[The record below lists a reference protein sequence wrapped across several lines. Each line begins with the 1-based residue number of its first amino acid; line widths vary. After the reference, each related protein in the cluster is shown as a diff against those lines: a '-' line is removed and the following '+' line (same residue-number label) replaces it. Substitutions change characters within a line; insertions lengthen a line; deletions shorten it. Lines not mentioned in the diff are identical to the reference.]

1 MSEFLTAAVAGLFLL
16 APTELPQGTED
27 GEPARFAV
35 AGMDEVEDSDE
46 TWAAAVISH
55 KMCSQGISKKLKQ
68 IIQNSLAN
76 YIGRC
81 SNEGY
86 T

>member
-35 AGMDEVEDSDE
+35 AGMDEVEE
-46 TWAAAVISH
+46 VRLAVGQSSLIS
-55 KMCSQGISKKLKQ
+55 
-68 IIQNSLAN
+68 
-76 YIGRC
+76 IGERVQ
-81 SNEGY
+81 
-86 T
+86 